1 MIVLGKLQKSANVD
15 GLLVEE
21 EINGNVVDTCLEDSK
36 DVCKEEMLILDV
48 KQVGI
53 DLVQGVE
60 VVVAVMLHVEVVR
73 EVKGE
78 LKRMVDSLEKAGLT
92 WDIGWIRITMLV
104 PQDVVFAFSVIA
116 IEIGSFRIGTSKPL
130 AI

>member
-92 WDIGWIRITMLV
+92 
-104 PQDVVFAFSVIA
+104 
-116 IEIGSFRIGTSKPL
+116 
-130 AI
+130 